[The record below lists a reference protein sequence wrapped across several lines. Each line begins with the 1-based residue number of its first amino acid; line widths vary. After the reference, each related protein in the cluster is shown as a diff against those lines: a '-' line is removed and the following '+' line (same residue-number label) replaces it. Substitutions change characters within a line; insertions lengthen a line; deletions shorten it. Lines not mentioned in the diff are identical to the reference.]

1 MADFG
6 RVDGVTA
13 GQTRL
18 YSSEEIEG
26 PNASFATDAVS
37 GPPPATSAGTDEGA
51 IERVKTGSLTPRPG
65 ETYEQCVNRYRNATM
80 QNYKGAGLFGGCI
93 TGGLAGAAA
102 GAPLGPP
109 GVVIGAGLG
118 CTGGAL
124 TGAIVA
130 AGPGAAS
137 GEAEGKV
144 ACDGLPGSPEAVK
157 ASSSSSATPPS
168 GAPNS
173 AGRVP

>member
-1 MADFG
+1 MGDFG
-6 RVDGVTA
+6 RVEAGTGV
-13 GQTRL
+13 RL
-18 YSSEEIEG
+18 YSSAEEIEG
-26 PNASFATDAVS
+26 PNACFATDAVS
-37 GPPPATSAGTDEGA
+37 SSPPATSAVMDEGA

-65 ETYEQCVNRYRNATM
+65 ETYEQCVNRYRNATT
-80 QNYKGAGLFGGCI
+80 QSYKGAGLFGGCI
-93 TGGLAGAAA
+93 TGGIAGAVA

-144 ACDGLPGSPEAVK
+144 ACDGLTGWALCGQPC
-157 ASSSSSATPPS
+157 
-168 GAPNS
+168 GAYVRSLRLKPWW
-173 AGRVP
+173 GRFSC